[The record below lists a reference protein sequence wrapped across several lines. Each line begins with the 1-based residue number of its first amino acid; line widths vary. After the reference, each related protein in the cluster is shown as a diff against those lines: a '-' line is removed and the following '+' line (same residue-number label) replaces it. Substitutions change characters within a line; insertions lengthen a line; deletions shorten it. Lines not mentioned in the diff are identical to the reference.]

1 MKHVKLYEEYS
12 DDEIK
17 GMINDLEGVGLS
29 YSPVLGRDYG
39 FTTNFLVEP
48 KDKMPVNLLFS
59 PEAVDYM
66 LKKGMIEHTG
76 WREQEKDRTSRF
88 IPREEWEIEGAPYT
102 KGMPVKLG
110 LIKRE
115 QSISKKNLHIL
126 TGKWEH
132 GPSVAG
138 FGNAIMQKLSP
149 RTRLYCQKKFIEKFQ
164 KLVRERGPI

>member
-1 MKHVKLYEEYS
+1 MKYIELYEEYS
-12 DDEIK
+12 DDEIRDLM
-17 GMINDLEGVGLS
+17 GDLEKVGHS

-48 KDKMPVNLLFS
+48 EDKKPVDLLFS

-76 WREQEKDRTSRF
+76 WRENEKDKTSRF
-88 IPREEWEIEGAPYT
+88 IPKEEWRIEGAPYT
-102 KGMPVKLG
+102 KGVSVKLG

-126 TGKWEH
+126 TGEWEN
-132 GPSVAG
+132 GPNVAG

-164 KLVRERGPI
+164 KLVKEKGPI

>member
-1 MKHVKLYEEYS
+1 MKHIKLYEEYS

-17 GMINDLEGVGLS
+17 GLLNDLEEVGLS

-39 FTTNFLVEP
+39 FTTDFLPEP
-48 KDKMPVNLLFS
+48 KDKTPVNLLFS

-76 WREQEKDRTSRF
+76 WREGEKDRVSRF
-88 IPREEWEIEGAPYT
+88 IPKGEWEIEGAPYT
-102 KGMPVKLG
+102 KGKPVELG

-126 TGKWEH
+126 TGEWRYATD
-132 GPSVAG
+132 VAG
-138 FGNAIMQKLSP
+138 FGNAILKKLSP
-149 RTRLYCQKKFIEKFQ
+149 RTRLYCQNKFIEKFQ
-164 KLVRERGPI
+164 KLVKERGPI

>member
-1 MKHVKLYEEYS
+1 MKHIKLYEEYS
-12 DDEIK
+12 DDEIR
-17 GMINDLEGVGLS
+17 GMINDLEKVGHS

-48 KDKMPVNLLFS
+48 KDKTPVNLLFS

-76 WREQEKDRTSRF
+76 WREEEKDRVSRF
-88 IPREEWEIEGAPYT
+88 IPKKDWEIEGAPYT
-102 KGMPVKLG
+102 KGKPVELG
-110 LIKRE
+110 LIKQE

-126 TGKWEH
+126 TGEWRYATD
-132 GPSVAG
+132 VAG
-138 FGNAIMQKLSP
+138 FGNAILKKLSP

-164 KLVRERGPI
+164 KLVREKGPI